1 MYRIAYTY
9 TYKQEPILKQIPR
22 EITLN
27 KPNIYTN
34 LEIYN
39 LDFIRS
45 LNISNETYKDIY
57 NKLELLT
64 NKYNEIV
71 NMINELKKL

>member
-1 MYRIAYTY
+1 MSIIYTY
-9 TYKQEPILKQIPR
+9 TYKQEPILKQIPG

-27 KPNIYTN
+27 KPTIYTN

-45 LNISNETYKDIY
+45 LNILNETYKYIY
-57 NKLELLT
+57 NQLNLLT
-64 NKYNEIV
+64 NKYNEII
-71 NMINELKKL
+71 NMINELNTN

>member
-1 MYRIAYTY
+1 MDIKYTY
-9 TYKQEPILKQIPR
+9 TYKQEPILKQIPS

-27 KPNIYTN
+27 KPTIYTN

-39 LDFIRS
+39 LDFIKS
-45 LNISNETYKDIY
+45 LNILNETYKDIY
-57 NKLELLT
+57 NQLNLLT

-71 NMINELKKL
+71 NIINELKTN